1 MIEGSKAVVIRT
13 RQMSETSLIVH
24 WLTEDLGRIS
34 TVARGAQRAKS
45 PFRGKLD
52 LLHECEMLMRRSRS
66 SDLHTL
72 NEVRF
77 LRSWPRIRSDLALLR
92 QASCAI
98 RWIEMQ
104 TETDTPIP
112 ELFGLFTGMLDFL
125 DQHGTPRLPLLVF
138 EIQFLD
144 LLGLSPGGEDARLN
158 PVASMLYG
166 QIQAADWK
174 DLQTVL
180 VPAPTSLG
188 EIAKFLDR
196 FLPHHLGRMPQ
207 GRAAALDEQG

>member
-1 MIEGSKAVVIRT
+1 MIEASKAVVIRT

-24 WLTEDLGRIS
+24 WLTRDLGRVS
-34 TVARGAQRAKS
+34 TVARGAQRPKS
-45 PFRGKLD
+45 AFRGKLD
-52 LLHECEMLMRRSRS
+52 LLHECEMVLRRSRS

-77 LRSWPRIRSDLALLR
+77 LRSWPRIRSELSLLR

-112 ELFGLFTGMLDFL
+112 DLFDLFTGMLDFL
-125 DQHGTPRLPLLVF
+125 DQNGTPRFPLLVF

-144 LLGLSPGGEDARLN
+144 LLGLSPGGEDTRLT
-158 PVASMLYG
+158 PAASTLYEA
-166 QIQAADWK
+166 IQATDWK
-174 DLQTVL
+174 DLRPVD
-180 VPAPTSLG
+180 PASPQLD
-188 EIAKFLDR
+188 EIAKFLNR
-196 FLPHHLGRMPQ
+196 FLLHHLSRLPQ
-207 GRAAALDEQG
+207 GRSAALDAAD